1 MLLTRFPRL
10 VSGQT
15 TVAESAC
22 DTTATWLP
30 SITFSPVK
38 EPTIESNGRSDTV
51 PVRKDWPP
59 SVDEAT
65 TSSASTSSGSLLR
78 S

>member
-1 MLLTRFPRL
+1 MLFTRFPRV

-15 TVAESAC
+15 TVTEPGC

-38 EPTIESNGRSDTV
+38 EPMMESKGRAETV
-51 PVRKDWPP
+51 PVTNDSPP
-59 SVDEAT
+59 SVDEAR
-65 TSSASTSSGSLLR
+65 TSAASTSSGSSLR